1 MSATRP
7 DRPLDLIRLLTRAE
21 RLMTHRLQTILDPA
35 GYSVDAWRVL
45 AMLADDAGHRMTE
58 IADQTFLPPSTLTKL
73 IDHLVSDNLLY
84 RRIDPRDRRS
94 VRVYLA
100 PRGRAL
106 YHQIKDTIEANCV
119 DLVAFGGDDGS
130 LPEQLARLID
140 VLDGRP
146 VPEPHIPVA

>member
-1 MSATRP
+1 MSATRAH
-7 DRPLDLIRLLTRAE
+7 RPLDLIQLLTRAE
-21 RLMTHRLQTILDPA
+21 RLMTLRLQSVLDSA

-58 IADQTFLPPSTLTKL
+58 IATHTFLPPSTLTKL

-94 VRVYLA
+94 VRVYLG

-106 YHQIKDTIEANCV
+106 YQQISDTIEANCV
-119 DLVAFGGDDGS
+119 DLVNSGDGGA

-140 VLDGRP
+140 VLDGNR
-146 VPEPHIPVA
+146 VPEPHLPVA